1 MILDSGICSVF
12 HPQDMSL
19 SGEMPRPGYQLLTVG
34 WYGELSFET
43 AQARPTEGRRELKT
57 DHRIRILQCR
67 AIKQDDVVVLRELAS
82 FSDRSADDVVYRIAR
97 AFHGTDEKTAEPI
110 SDLSLEVYQP

>member
-19 SGEMPRPGYQLLTVG
+19 SGEMPRPGYQLLFQG
-34 WYGELSFET
+34 WYGEKSFET
-43 AQARPTEGRRELKT
+43 SPASPTDGRRELKT
-57 DHRIRILQCR
+57 DNRIRILQCR

-82 FSDRSADDVVYRIAR
+82 FSDRRADDAVYRIAR
-97 AFHGTDEKTAEPI
+97 AFHGKDEKTATLI
-110 SDLSLEVYQP
+110 SDLSLEVYKP